1 MIVDL
6 PPSIIQLERP
16 AIIRPF
22 AAVCPFLPYLPR
34 RKVLTETL
42 YDRTTGTNIGDM
54 TATGGLAA
62 SFDGN
67 TSQSNA
73 QCSVRS
79 NLSNGFVG
87 KTMGASA
94 PISKIVVRS
103 TNNIGFTNTGNV
115 TIQLYAK
122 TSAPSSGTDGTL
134 LGTNAIGSGG
144 SNSTDY
150 TVTSSDTTT
159 SYSNVWAYITSSGG
173 SADIYCA
180 ELSIYVMA

>member
-1 MIVDL
+1 MSSL
-6 PPSIIQLERP
+6 II
-16 AIIRPF
+16 IDG
-22 AAVCPFLPYLPR
+22 
-34 RKVLTETL
+34 LTETL
-42 YDRTTGTNIGDM
+42 FNRTSGTNIGDM

-73 QCSVRS
+73 QCSVKS
-79 NLSNGFVG
+79 NLSNGYVG
-87 KTMGASA
+87 KNMGSSA
-94 PISKIVVRS
+94 PISKIVARS

-122 TSAPSSGTDGTL
+122 ASAPGSGTDGTL

-150 TVTSSDTTT
+150 TVTSSDTST
-159 SYSNVWAYITSSGG
+159 SYQYVWAYITSSGG

-180 ELSIYVMA
+180 ELSIYVMT